1 MSVFLTFAVI
11 ATLGYYLSLK
21 IYPRVRCKRCDSS
34 SRHSSLIYTS
44 PRRRHLCPE
53 CGGTGRRDRLGTR
66 LFLRGTPDRPGGR
79 AEPLPVKG
87 EGSRRGHG

>member
-1 MSVFLTFAVI
+1 MSAFLTFAVI
-11 ATLGYYLSLK
+11 AALGYYLSLK

-66 LFLRGTPDRPGGR
+66 LLLRGASHRPGG
-79 AEPLPVKG
+79 
-87 EGSRRGHG
+87 SRGPSR